1 MPPSVPIR
9 QATGLLSATTASP
22 TPGDPV
28 TLLGCFLDILAS
40 WQTVFPQSRTF
51 LRAVRQAVGGL
62 VCLGR
67 HTLSRIIWTNGGQ
80 HRDWRADYFL
90 FSRCKWDLTALF
102 APLLQRALAYCP
114 GRFIGVAI
122 DDTRLHKTGL
132 RIQQAFVQRDPLSPK
147 YHVNFMLGLRFLQA
161 SVLVPLFRRAK
172 VGARAIPIAFEEVSI
187 VKRPH
192 RQRKG
197 KAPGRKNQAAKR
209 QRKGKAE
216 HAQPAPKTPEK
227 DDDSKKDE
235 TLDKD
240 DPLEKEWKD
249 YRAAQKIRNLSTH
262 FVQLMSRLRTS
273 FDAAGAANKILL
285 LAVDNS
291 FCNRTVFR
299 TVVKGVELIARAR
312 KNAVLCQRAEKG
324 SRRFY
329 DTRKFTPEQVRL
341 DESRAWQTT
350 RIFYGGKWRKVEY
363 KDVAG
368 IYWQGG
374 ALQRPLRLLVIRPT
388 RYRKKKSGRY
398 YYRQPAYLFTTVVK
412 GTVRQLL
419 QIYFDRWQIE
429 VNHREEKDTL
439 GVGQAQLRN
448 FISVPKQ
455 PAFAVACYS
464 ALLLASLQAFGAERS
479 KAYATLPKWRRRS
492 TRPSALDLITL
503 LRKEVTE
510 HPELVA
516 HLGLNPTD
524 RDINAAAAA

>member
-1 MPPSVPIR
+1 MPLAVPIR
-9 QATGLLSATTASP
+9 QETGSPSAANPSP
-22 TPGDPV
+22 APRDPM
-28 TLLGCFLDILAS
+28 TLLGCFLDILAL
-40 WQTVFPQSRTF
+40 WATVFPQARTF
-51 LRAVRQAVGGL
+51 LRALRQAVGGL
-62 VCLGR
+62 LCLGR
-67 HTLSRIIWTNGGQ
+67 HTLSRIIWTNGDQ
-80 HRDWRADYFL
+80 HKDWRADYFL
-90 FSRCKWDLTALF
+90 FSRCKWDLAALF
-102 APLLQRALAYCP
+102 APILQRALAYCP
-114 GRFIGVAI
+114 GRYIGVAI

-161 SVLVPLFRRAK
+161 SVLVPLFRLAK
-172 VGARAIPIAFEEVSI
+172 VGTRAIPIAFEEVSV
-187 VKRPH
+187 VKRP
-192 RQRKG
+192 RRKRPR
-197 KAPGRKNQAAKR
+197 KASGRKNQAAKCK
-209 QRKGKAE
+209 RKGQAK
-216 HAQPAPKTPEK
+216 HAKPALQQQAKDAPLQK
-227 DDDSKKDE
+227 DDASKKD
-235 TLDKD
+235 DAW
-240 DPLEKEWKD
+240 EKEWKE
-249 YRAAQKIRNLSTH
+249 YRAAQKLHNLSTH
-262 FVQLMSRLRTS
+262 FVQLMSRLRTA
-273 FDAAGAANKILL
+273 FDAAGATNKILL
-285 LAVDNS
+285 LALDNS

-299 TVVKGVELIARAR
+299 TLVKGVELIARAR
-312 KNAVLCQRAEKG
+312 KNSVLCRRAEAG

-341 DESRAWQTT
+341 DESIAWQTT

-363 KDVAG
+363 KQVAG

-374 ALQRPLRLLVIRPT
+374 ARQRPLRLLVVRPT

-398 YYRQPAYLFTTVVK
+398 YYRQPAYLLTTVVN

-455 PAFAVACYS
+455 PAFAVASYS
-464 ALLLASLQAFGAERS
+464 ALLLASLQAFGAERG
-479 KAYATLPKWRRRS
+479 KAYATLPKWRRRA

-510 HPELVA
+510 YPELVA

>member
-1 MPPSVPIR
+1 MPPSMPIR
-9 QATGLLSATTASP
+9 RQTGSRSAASTRHQP
-22 TPGDPV
+22 SIPL
-28 TLLGCFLDILAS
+28 TLLGCFLDIVGA
-40 WQTVFPQSRTF
+40 WEGVFPQSRTL

-62 VCLGR
+62 LCLGR
-67 HTLSRIIWTNGGQ
+67 HTLSRIIWTNGRQ
-80 HRDWRADYFL
+80 HQDWRADYFL
-90 FSRCKWDLTALF
+90 FSRCKWELVALF
-102 APLLQRALAYCP
+102 APLVQRVLAYCP
-114 GRFIGVAI
+114 GRYIGVAI

-161 SVLVPLFRRAK
+161 SVLVPLFRLAK
-172 VGARAIPIAFEEVSI
+172 VGARAIPIAFEEVSV
-187 VKRPH
+187 VKRPRH
-192 RQRKG
+192 KRPRKAAGRNNQAAKCKRKG
-197 KAPGRKNQAAKR
+197 KAK
-209 QRKGKAE
+209 
-216 HAQPAPKTPEK
+216 HAQSALQQQAQNAPLEKGDAPKK
-227 DDDSKKDE
+227 DDAW
-235 TLDKD
+235 
-240 DPLEKEWKD
+240 EKEWKD
-249 YRAAQKIRNLSTH
+249 YRAAQKLHNLSTH
-262 FVQLMSRLRTS
+262 FVQLMSRLRTA
-273 FDAAGAANKILL
+273 FNEAGAAHKILL
-285 LAVDNS
+285 LALDNS

-299 TVVKGVELIARAR
+299 TVVQGVELIARAR
-312 KNAVLCQRAEKG
+312 KNAVLCRRAEQG

-329 DTRKFTPEQVRL
+329 DAAKFTPEQVRL
-341 DESRAWQTT
+341 DESRPWQST

-363 KDVAG
+363 KEVTG

-374 ALQRPLRLLVIRPT
+374 ALQRPLRLLVVRPT

-398 YYRQPAYLFTTVVK
+398 YYRQPAYLLTTVVK

-464 ALLLASLQAFGAERS
+464 ALLLASLQAFGAERG
-479 KAYATLPKWRRRS
+479 KAYATLPKWRRRA

-510 HPELVA
+510 YPELVA

-524 RDINAAAAA
+524 RGLNAAAAA